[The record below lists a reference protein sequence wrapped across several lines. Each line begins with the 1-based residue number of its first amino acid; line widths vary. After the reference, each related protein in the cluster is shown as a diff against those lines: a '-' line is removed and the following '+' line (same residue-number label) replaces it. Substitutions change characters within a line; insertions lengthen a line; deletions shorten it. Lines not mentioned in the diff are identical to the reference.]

1 MQGNDSPLSS
11 CVKLIAMSTATEER
25 VTQLTGRDVQLPPMH
40 NWTEDTP
47 STRRLIAYA
56 MVLHFGIAAPNT
68 AQTTR
73 AMNDIC
79 DGYSNYPVKSRQLK
93 RRMRLRY
100 CQEPAT
106 CNDICDEQSASTV
119 EACASIECRRQPLR
133 RMRLRFCQRHA
144 TTFTKRLPPKAHL
157 KRIWQQWPSRRQLCP
172 QRASASEVATC
183 AITNHRPK
191 HETSRG
197 IAREILL
204 LPPMH
209 RWRDSDGKSQVNE

>member
-11 CVKLIAMSTATEER
+11 CVRLIAMSSATEER
-25 VTQLTGRDVQLPPMH
+25 ATWLTGRDVQLPPMH

-79 DGYSNYPVKSRQLK
+79 DEYSNYPVKSRQLK
-93 RRMRLRY
+93 KRW
-100 CQEPAT
+100 
-106 CNDICDEQSASTV
+106 DWGTV
-119 EACASIECRRQPLR
+119 RDVL
-133 RMRLRFCQRHA
+133 L
-144 TTFTKRLPPKAHL
+144 LPPKAHL

-172 QRASASEVATC
+172 RRASASTVATC
-183 AITNHRPK
+183 TITNHRPK